1 MALHKAFNEFQIA
14 ADIKP
19 TGGLHRGEETEKAL
33 IAALPQELQRLTGV
47 KDHAIAFA
55 EGAGNTTSVS
65 FSRIPKAMLAA
76 IEPVAKAIEDT
87 LGLPLVPREPP
98 RNRAGRIDL
107 RIGVGYGVFLDSRG
121 RPMADDKAPDA
132 IRAAVAKVLK
142 SDPRLDLDPNAAP
155 GRMVI
160 SMLADSASV
169 RELNQDFAD
178 LHIDFNVRDTMLAV
192 VELDEALDEEL
203 GFGLPTAAGAG
214 ETALKYAEKLG
225 FDSVHSAKLIDSG
238 GTKALLAEVP
248 RRASVSKK
256 ILDFLSQPPKI
267 IAVKVAEAVGKTA
280 KGSALEVIV
289 IGGLGIM
296 KVVTETT
303 EWEESV
309 GNFVR
314 VRPETLCRITEFSEH
329 ESNGREL
336 DEGERVAVEVLPV
349 LGQSAAAVEP
359 GDGAFD
365 HPTPGLDDEAL
376 HPIGS
381 LDDLGLEIGQDAGQG
396 AVKDRPLIGAVG
408 EQFPEKGKQTEQ
420 GRQQRETAG
429 AILNVGGGDDAV
441 QQQALR
447 IDQNMPLLA
456 LDQLAGI
463 EAVAVD
469 ASPPFSALFTL

>member
-1 MALHKAFNEFQIA
+1 MAPHKAFNEFQIA

-289 IGGLGIM
+289 IGGLEIM

-309 GNFVR
+309 GNFVSGAAKA
-314 VRPETLCRITEFSEH
+314 V
-329 ESNGREL
+329 
-336 DEGERVAVEVLPV
+336 VATVLAAMTV
-349 LGQSAAAVEP
+349 AAVGFFFP
-359 GDGAFD
+359 AVALGTGATILVVGVVGFVFGQ
-365 HPTPGLDDEAL
+365 GLDIA
-376 HPIGS
+376 
-381 LDDLGLEIGQDAGQG
+381 DDGLLAKY
-396 AVKDRPLIGAVG
+396 V
-408 EQFPEKGKQTEQ
+408 
-420 GRQQRETAG
+420 TAG
-429 AILNVGGGDDAV
+429 IRFL
-441 QQQALR
+441 Q
-447 IDQNMPLLA
+447 DQNIELRGTPRDIYQID
-456 LDQLAGI
+456 DQQFWDMMA
-463 EAVAVD
+463 D
-469 ASPPFSALFTL
+469 AKMNG